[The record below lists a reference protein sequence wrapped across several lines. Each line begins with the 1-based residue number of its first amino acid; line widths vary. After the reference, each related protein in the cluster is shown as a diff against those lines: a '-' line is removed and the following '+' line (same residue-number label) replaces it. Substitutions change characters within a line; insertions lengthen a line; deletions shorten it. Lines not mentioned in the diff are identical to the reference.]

1 MTGTFTF
8 AVISDTHIRALCGDQ
23 SSPYAVNEK
32 ANGRARYAVQL
43 VAGEQPDLIIHLG
56 DMVHPL
62 PHMTAY
68 LPASEEAKKIF
79 RPIASGL
86 HFVPGNHDIG
96 DKPSLVSPAGAPDE
110 TSLGRYGEAFGE
122 SHYAFKHQDV
132 NFVVMNSSLVNT
144 GSEAEQAQRQWLET
158 TLRAAKGEKIYLFSH
173 YPPFICSADEE
184 DHYDN
189 YAEPGRSW
197 LLELV
202 AETGVEA
209 VFSGHV
215 HHFFA
220 NTHKG
225 VTFYCYPA
233 TSFTRQDYAALF
245 DGPVAPE
252 FGRDDGG
259 KFGVTMVDVTAEG
272 HNFRFLPTFGRS
284 LEEGESLPDDALSA
298 PRNLS
303 FLTPHLRHD
312 WAGITSMPYNGPM
325 EEFSRKQA
333 RDDYPLL
340 RVKQLGIGRVRT
352 TLKDLETARRR
363 ARMDL
368 WSDLGIRFVL
378 SSIGL
383 PDARAQK
390 LLASHG
396 RLVDSLDIAVP
407 DFVSVNVDDVV
418 DLASRH
424 PLWISKI
431 TTSSSNQDPGRPFAH
446 TVSCGALPVE
456 IDAAAAFMNSMPGSA
471 SAKMVIQVPW
481 GDDPAEVLSG
491 WPLGLDR
498 LVLNVRL
505 AAGNPALPNF
515 DQQAILKLLT
525 DLSGICASHPLLEVA
540 LDTFQDFDR
549 GYHPRLGLVDGRSN
563 IHEWLFDAGGS
574 GGSLRRHGTG

>member
-1 MTGTFTF
+1 MTETFTF
-8 AVISDTHIRALCGDQ
+8 AVISDTHIRALSGDQ

-43 VAGEQPDLIIHLG
+43 IAAQKPDLIIHLG

-62 PHMTAY
+62 PHMAAY

-79 RPIASGL
+79 HPIASEL

-110 TSLGRYGEAFGE
+110 ASLERYGEAFGN
-122 SHYAFKHQDV
+122 SHYAFKHRDV

-144 GSEAEQAQRQWLET
+144 GSEAEQSQRQWLET
-158 TLRAAKGEKIYLFSH
+158 TLRAAKGEKTYLFSH

-220 NTHKG
+220 NTYKG

-259 KFGVTMVDVTAEG
+259 KFGVTLVDVTAEG
-272 HNFRFLPTFGRS
+272 HNFRFQPTFGRS
-284 LEEGESLPDDALSA
+284 LEEGAPLPGDALSA

-303 FLTPHLRHD
+303 FVTPHLRHD

-352 TLKDLETARRR
+352 TLKDLENAQRRE
-363 ARMDL
+363 RMEL
-368 WSDLGIRFVL
+368 WSNQGIRFVL

-383 PDARAQK
+383 PDARAQY
-390 LLASHG
+390 LLESSG
-396 RLVDSLDIAVP
+396 RLVDSLDIAVT
-407 DFVSVNVDDVV
+407 DFNSVTVRDVV
-418 DLASRH
+418 DLAARH

-431 TTSSSNQDPGRPFAH
+431 TTSSSNQDPGKPFAH
-446 TVSCGALPVE
+446 TVSCGALPEE
-456 IDAAAAFMNSMPGSA
+456 IDAAADFLNSVPAST
-471 SAKMVIQVPW
+471 SAKVVVQVPW
-481 GDDPAEVLSG
+481 GQDPGEVLSR

-505 AAGNPALPNF
+505 AASNPALPNF
-515 DQQAILKLLT
+515 DEQAILTLLT
-525 DLSGICASHPLLEVA
+525 YLSKICASSPLLEVE
-540 LDTFQDFDR
+540 LDTFKDFDR

-563 IHEWLFDAGGS
+563 IHEWLFEA
-574 GGSLRRHGTG
+574 

>member
-1 MTGTFTF
+1 MSRILTF
-8 AVISDTHIRALCGDQ
+8 AVISDTHIRAPAGDQ

-32 ANGRARYAVQL
+32 ANDRARYAVQL
-43 VAGEQPDLIIHLG
+43 IATEQPDLVIHLG

-62 PHMTAY
+62 PHMAAY
-68 LPASEEAKKIF
+68 LPASEEAKRIF

-96 DKPSLVSPAGAPDE
+96 DKPSLVSPAGAPDDS
-110 TSLGRYGEAFGE
+110 SLGRYAEAFGD
-122 SHYAFKHQDV
+122 SFYVLKHDGV

-144 GSEAEQAQRQWLET
+144 GGAAEQAQREWLET
-158 TLRAAKGEKIYLFSH
+158 TLRQAKGEKIYLFSH
-173 YPPFICSADEE
+173 YPPFICSADED

-220 NTHKG
+220 NAYKG
-225 VTFYCYPA
+225 VKFYCYPA

-252 FGRDDGG
+252 FGRDDSH

-272 HNFRFLPTFGRS
+272 HSFRFLPTFGRS
-284 LEEGESLPDDALSA
+284 LEEGAPMPVDATSTPL
-298 PRNLS
+298 NLS

-312 WAGITSMPYNGPM
+312 WAGIKSMPYNGPM

-340 RVKQLGIGRVRT
+340 RLKQLGVGRVRT
-352 TLKDLETARRR
+352 TLKDLEVEQRRD
-363 ARMDL
+363 RMKIFYN
-368 WSDLGIRFVL
+368 LGIRFVL
-378 SSIGL
+378 LSVGV
-383 PDARAQK
+383 PDDRVWA
-390 LLASHG
+390 LLDRYH
-396 RLVDSLDIAVP
+396 RLVDALDIAVP
-407 DFVSVNVDDVV
+407 DLNNMDVDKVR

-424 PLWISKI
+424 RLWISKI
-431 TTSSSNQDPGRPFAH
+431 TTSSSNQDPGKPFAH
-446 TVSCGALPVE
+446 TVSCGALPDE
-456 IDAAAAFMNSMPGSA
+456 IVAAAALMGKLPDHSGVRA
-471 SAKMVIQVPW
+471 VIQVPW
-481 GDDPAEVLSG
+481 GHDPVSVFAR
-491 WPLGLDR
+491 WPLEPDR

-505 AAGNPALPNF
+505 ASDNPALPNF
-515 DQQAILKLLT
+515 DEKAILRLLT
-525 DLSGICASHPLLEVA
+525 SLDELCRSNPLLEVA

-563 IHEWLFDAGGS
+563 IHAWLYEE
-574 GGSLRRHGTG
+574 TG

>member
-1 MTGTFTF
+1 MSKMFTF
-8 AVISDTHIRALCGDQ
+8 AVISDTHIRAPAGDQ

-32 ANGRARYAVQL
+32 ANDRACYAVGLIAAQ
-43 VAGEQPDLIIHLG
+43 QPDLVIHLG

-62 PHMTAY
+62 PHMAAY

-79 RPIASGL
+79 RPIVSDM

-110 TSLGRYGEAFGE
+110 QSLGRYGEAFGE
-122 SHYAFKHQDV
+122 SHYAFKHDGV

-144 GSEAEQAQRQWLET
+144 GSPAEQAQKDWLET
-158 TLRAAKGEKIYLFSH
+158 VLYAAKGEKIYLFSH

-202 AETGVEA
+202 AKTKVEA

-220 NTHKG
+220 NAYKG
-225 VTFYCYPA
+225 VKLYCYPA

-252 FGRDDGG
+252 FGRDDRD
-259 KFGVTMVDVTAEG
+259 KFGVTMVDVTPQG
-272 HNFRFLPTFGRS
+272 HGFRFLPTFGRS
-284 LEEGESLPDDALSA
+284 LEAGAAMPANAASA
-298 PRNLS
+298 PRTLS

-312 WAGITSMPYNGPM
+312 WAGPRSMPYNGPM
-325 EEFSRKQA
+325 EEFSRKKA

-340 RVKQLGIGRVRT
+340 RLKQLGIGRVRT
-352 TLKDLETARRR
+352 TLQDLEEDQRRE
-363 ARMDL
+363 RMDVFHNQ
-368 WSDLGIRFVL
+368 GIRFVL
-378 SSIGL
+378 LSIGL
-383 PDARAQK
+383 PDQR
-390 LLASHG
+390 LHG
-396 RLVDSLDIAVP
+396 LVYRHRGLVDCLDIAVP
-407 DFVSVNVDDVV
+407 DLDNIETNKILE
-418 DLASRH
+418 LASRH
-424 PLWISKI
+424 RLWISKI
-431 TTSSSNQDPGRPFAH
+431 TTSSSNQDHSKPFAH
-446 TVSCGALPVE
+446 TVSCGALPGE
-456 IDAAAAFMNSMPGSA
+456 TEAAAAFISRLPDNA
-471 SAKMVIQVPW
+471 DIKVVLQVPW
-481 GDDPAEVLSG
+481 GDDPQSVFSA
-491 WPLGLDR
+491 WPLAADR

-505 AAGNPALPNF
+505 AAGNPAVANF
-515 DQQAILKLLT
+515 DETAILDLLARL
-525 DLSGICASHPLLEVA
+525 DGLCAANPGLEVA

-563 IHEWLFDAGGS
+563 IHDWLFD
-574 GGSLRRHGTG
+574 TP

>member
-1 MTGTFTF
+1 MTESFTF
-8 AVISDTHIRALCGDQ
+8 AVISDTHIRALSGDK

-32 ANGRARYAVQL
+32 ANGRARFAVQL
-43 VAGEQPDLIIHLG
+43 IAEQKPDLIIHLG

-62 PHMTAY
+62 PHMAAY

-79 RPIASGL
+79 QPIASDL

-110 TSLGRYGEAFGE
+110 TSIGRYGEVFGD
-122 SHYAFKHQDV
+122 SHYAFKHRDV

-144 GSEAEQAQRQWLET
+144 GSKAEQAQRQWLET

-220 NTHKG
+220 NTYKG
-225 VTFYCYPA
+225 VTLYCYPA

-252 FGRDDGG
+252 FGRDDSG
-259 KFGVTMVDVTAEG
+259 KFGVTMVDVTAKG
-272 HNFRFLPTFGRS
+272 HNFRFQPTFGRS
-284 LEEGESLPDDALSA
+284 LEEGSLLPADVLSE

-303 FLTPHLRHD
+303 FVTPHLRHD
-312 WAGITSMPYNGPM
+312 WAGVTSMPYNGPM

-340 RVKQLGIGRVRT
+340 RLKQLGIGRVRT
-352 TLKDLETARRR
+352 TLTDLEIAQRRD
-363 ARMDL
+363 RMEL
-368 WSDLGIRFVL
+368 WFKQGIRFVL

-383 PDARAQK
+383 PDVRATK
-390 LLASHG
+390 LLESHSPF
-396 RLVDSLDIAVP
+396 VDSLDIAVA
-407 DFVSVNVDDVV
+407 DFDPMTIGNVV

-431 TTSSSNQDPGRPFAH
+431 TTSSSNQDPARPFAH
-446 TVSCGALPVE
+446 TVSCGALPEE
-456 IDAAAAFMNSMPGSA
+456 IDAAAGFMNSMPDSA
-471 SAKMVIQVPW
+471 SVKVVVQVPW
-481 GDDPAEVLSG
+481 GHDPGEVLSG

-505 AAGNPALPNF
+505 AAVNPALPNF
-515 DQQAILKLLT
+515 DKQAILRLLT
-525 DLSGICASHPLLEVA
+525 YLSEICASNPLLEVE

-549 GYHPRLGLVDGRSN
+549 GYHPRLGLIDGRSN
-563 IHEWLFDAGGS
+563 IHEWLFEA
-574 GGSLRRHGTG
+574 L

>member
-1 MTGTFTF
+1 MSTIFTF
-8 AVISDTHIRALCGDQ
+8 AVISDTHIRALAGDQ

-32 ANGRARYAVQL
+32 ANDRARYAVQRI
-43 VAGEQPDLIIHLG
+43 AAEQPDLVIHLG

-62 PHMTAY
+62 PHMAAY

-96 DKPSLVSPAGAPDE
+96 DKPSLVSPAGAPDDG
-110 TSLGRYGEAFGE
+110 SLRRYGEAFGN
-122 SHYAFKHQDV
+122 SHYMFKHDGV

-144 GSEAEQAQRQWLET
+144 GGPAEQAQREWLET
-158 TLRAAKGEKIYLFSH
+158 TLREAKDQKIYLFSH
-173 YPPFICSADEE
+173 YPPFICSADED

-220 NTHKG
+220 NAYKG
-225 VTFYCYPA
+225 VKFYCYPA

-252 FGRDDGG
+252 FGRDDSH
-259 KFGVTMVDVTAEG
+259 KFGVTMVDVTSAG
-272 HNFRFLPTFGRS
+272 HDFRCLPTFGRS
-284 LEEGESLPDDALSA
+284 LEEGTPMPVDATSA
-298 PRNLS
+298 PLKLS

-312 WAGITSMPYNGPM
+312 WAGIKSMPYDGPM

-340 RVKQLGIGRVRT
+340 RLKQLGVSRVRT
-352 TLKDLETARRR
+352 TLKDLEVEQRRD
-363 ARMDL
+363 RMEIFHN
-368 WSDLGIRFVL
+368 LGIRFAL
-378 SSIGL
+378 LSIGV
-383 PDARAQK
+383 PDERVRT
-390 LLASHG
+390 LLDRHHK
-396 RLVDSLDIAVP
+396 LVDTLDIAVP
-407 DFVSVNVDDVV
+407 DLNSMDIDKVR

-424 PLWISKI
+424 RLWISKI
-431 TTSSSNQDPGRPFAH
+431 TTSSSNQDPSRPFAH
-446 TVSCGALPVE
+446 TVSCGALPDE
-456 IDAAAAFMNSMPGSA
+456 IDGAAALMGKLPDHSGVRA
-471 SAKMVIQVPW
+471 VIQVPW
-481 GDDPAEVLSG
+481 GHDPVSVFAH
-491 WPLGLDR
+491 WPLEPNR
-498 LVLNVRL
+498 LVFNVRL
-505 AAGNPALPNF
+505 ASDNPALPNF
-515 DQQAILKLLT
+515 DEEAILRLLT
-525 DLSGICASHPLLEVA
+525 SLDELCKSNPLLEVS

-563 IHEWLFDAGGS
+563 IHAWLYEEIG
-574 GGSLRRHGTG
+574 

>member
-8 AVISDTHIRALCGDQ
+8 AIISDTHIRALSGDQ

-32 ANGRARYAVQL
+32 ANGRARFAVQL
-43 VAGEQPDLIIHLG
+43 IAAEQPDLIIHLG

-62 PHMTAY
+62 PHMAAY
-68 LPASEEAKKIF
+68 LPASEEAKQIF
-79 RPIASGL
+79 RPIAAGL

-96 DKPSLVSPAGAPDE
+96 DKPSLVAPAGAPDE
-110 TSLGRYGEAFGE
+110 TSLGRYAEAFGD
-122 SHYAFKHQDV
+122 SYYAFRHRDV

-144 GSEAEQAQRQWLET
+144 GGEAEQTQRQWLET
-158 TLRAAKGEKIYLFSH
+158 TLRALKGEKIYLFSH

-220 NTHKG
+220 NSHKG

-272 HNFRFLPTFGRS
+272 HSFRFLPTFGRS
-284 LEEGESLPDDALSA
+284 LEEGAPLPDDALST
-298 PRNLS
+298 PLDLR

-340 RVKQLGIGRVRT
+340 RLKQLAISRVRT
-352 TLKDLETARRR
+352 TLKDLETAQRRE
-363 ARMDL
+363 RMEVWAKQD
-368 WSDLGIRFVL
+368 IRFVL
-378 SSIGL
+378 LSIGL
-383 PDARAQK
+383 PDARAQE
-390 LLASHG
+390 LLERHR
-396 RLVDSLDIAVP
+396 RLIDAVDIAVS
-407 DFVSVNVDDVV
+407 DFGNMVVGDVL

-424 PLWISKI
+424 RLWISKI
-431 TTSSSNQDPGRPFAH
+431 TTSSSNQDPSKPFAH
-446 TVSCGALPVE
+446 TVSCGALPNE
-456 IDAAAAFMNSMPGSA
+456 IDEAAAFMSGLPNA
-471 SAKMVIQVPW
+471 ADAKVVIQVPW
-481 GDDPAEVLSG
+481 GEDPREILSN
-491 WPLGLDR
+491 WPLGADR
-498 LVLNVRL
+498 LVLNIRL
-505 AAGNPALPNF
+505 AAGNPAVPNF
-515 DQQAILKLLT
+515 DHRAILKLLT
-525 DLSGICASHPLLEVA
+525 NLSALCAANPLLEVT

-563 IHEWLFDAGGS
+563 IHEWLFEAI
-574 GGSLRRHGTG
+574 

>member
-1 MTGTFTF
+1 MTETFTF
-8 AVISDTHIRALCGDQ
+8 AVISDTHIRALSGDQ

-43 VAGEQPDLIIHLG
+43 IAAQRPDLIIHLG

-62 PHMTAY
+62 PHMAAY

-79 RPIASGL
+79 HPIASGL

-110 TSLGRYGEAFGE
+110 TSLGRYGEVFGN
-122 SHYAFKHQDV
+122 SHYAFKHRDV

-144 GSEAEQAQRQWLET
+144 RSEAEKAQRQWLEA
-158 TLRAAKGEKIYLFSH
+158 TLRAVKGEKTYLFSH

-220 NTHKG
+220 NTYKG

-252 FGRDDGG
+252 FGRDDSG

-272 HNFRFLPTFGRS
+272 HNFRFQPTFGRS
-284 LEEGESLPDDALSA
+284 LEEGSTLPDDALSE

-303 FLTPHLRHD
+303 FITPHLRHD

-352 TLKDLETARRR
+352 TLKDLEIAQRRE
-363 ARMDL
+363 RMEL
-368 WSDLGIRFVL
+368 WSNQGIRFVL

-383 PDARAQK
+383 PDARAQY
-390 LLASHG
+390 LLESSG
-396 RLVDSLDIAVP
+396 RLVDSLDIAVA
-407 DFVSVNVDDVV
+407 DFNSVTVQDVV
-418 DLASRH
+418 DLAARH

-431 TTSSSNQDPGRPFAH
+431 TTSSSNQDPSKPFAH
-446 TVSCGALPVE
+446 TVSCGALPEE
-456 IDAAAAFMNSMPGSA
+456 IDAAADFMNSVPASA
-471 SAKMVIQVPW
+471 SAKVVVQVPW
-481 GDDPAEVLSG
+481 GQDPGEVLSR
-491 WPLGLDR
+491 WPLELDR

-505 AAGNPALPNF
+505 AASNPALPNF
-515 DQQAILKLLT
+515 DEQAILKLLIY
-525 DLSGICASHPLLEVA
+525 LSEICASNPLLEVE

-563 IHEWLFDAGGS
+563 IHEWL
-574 GGSLRRHGTG
+574 LHVT

>member
-1 MTGTFTF
+1 MTETFSF
-8 AVISDTHIRALCGDQ
+8 AVISDTHIRALSGDQ

-43 VAGEQPDLIIHLG
+43 IAVQEPDLVIHLG

-62 PHMTAY
+62 PHMAAY

-79 RPIASGL
+79 HPIASGL

-110 TSLGRYGEAFGE
+110 TSLGRYGEAFGD
-122 SHYAFKHQDV
+122 SYYAFRHQDV

-144 GSEAEQAQRQWLET
+144 GSEAERAQRQWLET

-220 NTHKG
+220 NTYKG

-252 FGRDDGG
+252 FGRDDNG

-272 HNFRFLPTFGRS
+272 HNFRFQPTFGRS
-284 LEEGESLPDDALSA
+284 LEEGAPLPDDALSA

-303 FLTPHLRHD
+303 FVTPHLRHD

-352 TLKDLETARRR
+352 TLKDLEIAQRRE
-363 ARMDL
+363 RMEL
-368 WSDLGIRFVL
+368 WSNQGIRFVL

-390 LLASHG
+390 LLESHG
-396 RLVDSLDIAVP
+396 RLVDSLDIAVA
-407 DFVSVNVDDVV
+407 DFGSVSVDDVA

-431 TTSSSNQDPGRPFAH
+431 TTSSSNQDPGKPFAH
-446 TVSCGALPVE
+446 TVSCGALPEE
-456 IDAAAAFMNSMPGSA
+456 IDAAAVFMNSMPVSA
-471 SAKMVIQVPW
+471 GAKVVIQVPW
-481 GDDPAEVLSG
+481 GDDPSEVLSG

-515 DQQAILKLLT
+515 DEQAILKLLT
-525 DLSGICASHPLLEVA
+525 YLFEICASNPLLEVE

-563 IHEWLFDAGGS
+563 IHEWLFDT
-574 GGSLRRHGTG
+574 L

>member
-1 MTGTFTF
+1 MTEPFTF
-8 AVISDTHIRALCGDQ
+8 AVISDTHIRALSGDQ

-43 VAGEQPDLIIHLG
+43 IAAQNPDLIIHLG

-62 PHMTAY
+62 PHMAAY

-79 RPIASGL
+79 HPIASRL

-96 DKPSLVSPAGAPDE
+96 DKPSLVSPAGAPDK
-110 TSLGRYGEAFGE
+110 TSLGRYGEAFGN
-122 SHYAFKHQDV
+122 SHYAFKHRDV

-220 NTHKG
+220 NTYKG

-233 TSFTRQDYAALF
+233 TSFTRQDYAAMF

-259 KFGVTMVDVTAEG
+259 KFGVTLVDVTAEG
-272 HNFRFLPTFGRS
+272 HNFRFQPTFGRS
-284 LEEGESLPDDALSA
+284 LEEGAPLPGDALSA

-303 FLTPHLRHD
+303 FVTPHLRHD
-312 WAGITSMPYNGPM
+312 WAGITAMPYNGPM

-352 TLKDLETARRR
+352 TLKDLEIAQRRE
-363 ARMDL
+363 RMEL
-368 WSDLGIRFVL
+368 WSNQGIRFVL

-390 LLASHG
+390 LLESHG
-396 RLVDSLDIAVP
+396 RLVDSLDIAVT
-407 DFVSVNVDDVV
+407 DFNSVTVDDVV
-418 DLASRH
+418 DFASRH

-431 TTSSSNQDPGRPFAH
+431 TTSSSNQDPGKPFAH
-446 TVSCGALPVE
+446 TVSCGALPEE
-456 IDAAAAFMNSMPGSA
+456 IDAAADFLNSVPAST
-471 SAKMVIQVPW
+471 SAKVVVQVPW
-481 GDDPAEVLSG
+481 GQDPGEVLSR

-505 AAGNPALPNF
+505 AASNPALPNF
-515 DQQAILKLLT
+515 DEQAILTLLT
-525 DLSGICASHPLLEVA
+525 YLSKICASSPLLEVE
-540 LDTFQDFDR
+540 LDTFKDFDR

-563 IHEWLFDAGGS
+563 IHEWLFEA
-574 GGSLRRHGTG
+574 